1 MRYIINVSQETL
13 KILKRIEK
21 ESKYPQVRKRA
32 LSIQLSY
39 EGWAIKELIKILKVS
54 RNTIYNWFNDWE
66 DYQLLGLYNRKGKG
80 RNKKLLLSYQSI
92 QCLTVHYEL
101 LMVIVSISKNV

>member
-80 RNKKLLLSYQSI
+80 RNKKLLLSHLQSNL
-92 QCLTVHYEL
+92 QN
-101 LMVIVSISKNV
+101 KNT